1 MMIFQSSREL
11 YTICIRKILAVI
23 VSIHTK
29 DFGIL
34 IILRMQSINREKIF
48 VKRKK
53 YMVKF

>member
-1 MMIFQSSREL
+1 MIFQSSREL